1 MHCTIF
7 GGGRAGRC
15 SLNPITARCKHNL
28 QCLGFGAGRWSCSH
42 CVVISQVDPVRWF
55 KRGET
60 EEIILYKTCRTGREM
75 LKVTCKP
82 RFILV
87 QTDFPD
93 STEAKADL
101 RGDGQVV
108 HHHTA
113 SCTHVPTSTLTSKTP
128 AIPPQHGPTKLKPY
142 LWHVSGRER
151 LNEGYLVY
159 SPATNGSSTLGH
171 GHY

>member
-1 MHCTIF
+1 
-7 GGGRAGRC
+7 
-15 SLNPITARCKHNL
+15 
-28 QCLGFGAGRWSCSH
+28 
-42 CVVISQVDPVRWF
+42 
-55 KRGET
+55 
-60 EEIILYKTCRTGREM
+60 M